1 MGWRVRPVL
10 AADVPRLAEVRVR
23 SWQHAYAGI
32 LPSAALD
39 TLRAKDFESRFAGYA
54 DAGAPTKVFVG
65 TDADDDVPMA
75 YCVVGAVR
83 DEADRHPELPTGEL
97 FSLYAL
103 PDVIG
108 TGVGHALHEAG
119 LDHLAKHGFAHV
131 VLWVFETNDIALRFY
146 RAHGW
151 APDGSREQFDF
162 GGASVP
168 EVRYYRSV

>member
-1 MGWRVRPVL
+1 MRPAR
-10 AADVPRLAEVRVR
+10 AADVPRLELMRVR

-39 TLRAKDFESRFAGYA
+39 ALRPHDFRSRFVRYL
-54 DAGAPTKVFVG
+54 DAGGPTRVFVG
-65 TDADDDVPMA
+65 ADAADVPMA

-103 PDVIG
+103 PDAIG

-119 LDHLAKHGFAHV
+119 LDHLAEHGFARV
-131 VLWVFETNDIALRFY
+131 VLWVFEANDAALRFY

-151 APDGSREQFDF
+151 APDGGREHFDF

-168 EVRYYRSV
+168 EARYYRSV